1 MVQEQLLDYEKQGH
15 DTLILDT
22 LILNVYQKNVRAVNF
37 YEREGFVIV
46 SEQADEDIGEFDF
59 TMSWER
65 KGIEEQI

>member
-15 DTLILDT
+15 DT